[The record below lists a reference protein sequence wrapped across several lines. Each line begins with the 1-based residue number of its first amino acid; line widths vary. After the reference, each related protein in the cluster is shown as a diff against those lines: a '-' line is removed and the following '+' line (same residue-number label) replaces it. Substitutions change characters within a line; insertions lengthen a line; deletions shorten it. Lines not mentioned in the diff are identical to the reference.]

1 MPVEIREIY
10 IKGTVS
16 GGSNPIQD
24 KFSQRN
30 SPLLNSQFISQLK
43 REIKQECFDEILDKL
58 ERKNLR

>member
-1 MPVEIREIY
+1 MPVEIRELF

-16 GGSNPIQD
+16 GGTNPIQE

-30 SPLLNSQFISQLK
+30 SPLLSSEFISQLK
-43 REIKQECFDEILDKL
+43 REIKQECLDEILDKL